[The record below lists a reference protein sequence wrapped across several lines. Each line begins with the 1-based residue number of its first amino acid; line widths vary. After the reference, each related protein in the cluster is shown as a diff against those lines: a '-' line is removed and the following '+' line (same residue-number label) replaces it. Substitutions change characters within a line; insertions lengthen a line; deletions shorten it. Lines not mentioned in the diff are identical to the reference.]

1 MRKDVSDESYK
12 EADGAIMKNLIIF
25 LSIYIQKIAIIFLSY
40 IHYCVISIYNHNKY
54 KIKNNGKSSCLFHM
68 ISKTYSSQVVVTCV
82 CLYQLTSVYRVQ
94 ILHDNDDSL
103 RIGYYDHFGSFC
115 VTNAFLIYFNRRE
128 GRVYVVT
135 L

>member
-1 MRKDVSDESYK
+1 MEILR
-12 EADGAIMKNLIIF
+12 
-25 LSIYIQKIAIIFLSY
+25 KIAIIFLLY
-40 IHYCVISIYNHNKY
+40 IHYCVIRIYNHNKY
-54 KIKNNGKSSCLFHM
+54 KIKKNAEGSCLFHM
-68 ISKTYSSQVVVTCV
+68 IWKTYSIEVVVTCV

-94 ILHDNDDSL
+94 NLQDNDDTL

-128 GRVYVVT
+128 DRARVVT